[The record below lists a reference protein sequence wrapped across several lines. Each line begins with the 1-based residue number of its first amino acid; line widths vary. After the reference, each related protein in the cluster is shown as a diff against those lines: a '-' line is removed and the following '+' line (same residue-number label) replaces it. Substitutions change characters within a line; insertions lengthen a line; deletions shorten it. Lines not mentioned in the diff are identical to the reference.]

1 MAQESQKLMEEPGE
15 SATVADLAAA
25 LCKHDVPAASQ
36 GQLA

>member
-25 LCKHDVPAASQ
+25 LCKHVPAASQ